1 MVANQIKDF
10 FNKLGRPKNPV
21 PSEREWFPEKVQT
34 PNTLLQR
41 LYQEF
46 PFDNGLLT
54 ATGRSEL
61 EEKEG
66 LDMFEQ
72 MSRDPQV
79 VAAYLLKRNAIVSG
93 RWVVEP
99 YSDKPEDIKIADFVR
114 WNLECLLGDTG
125 LGLKPVMTAFLYGRS
140 VCEMIWESIGAGEY
154 AGNYK
159 LCKLKPKNIGA
170 IGFTQDEFNNVISIN
185 VTNPVNGSSVDQL
198 SVDPYKVV
206 HYAWNGDFDNPYGKP
221 DLCSVYPWWWA
232 KKTFYKYA
240 LVYGDKY
247 ASPIPEFNIE
257 RKLTPEEE
265 QVLDNSAKNFHIS
278 NYFKTPKGV
287 KLTLHQSGGT
297 GGAYYIDA
305 ITRLCNSEIARAILA
320 QTLTTNENSKTG
332 TFSQAQVH
340 QDTLHD
346 VLDEVRNEVEM
357 HVVRDQ
363 IIKRL
368 VDVNYPLVEGYPRFK
383 FDAFDPDYLG
393 KVADAIGKLCN
404 IQDDFGNRLVDPKE
418 DWVRERAKLPERD
431 KKKFPWLTKMPEWK
445 MPKPTLPGGK
455 PGGKPAT
462 KPKPKNESE
471 VEYNPLTDPVMM
483 PLLFPEEDHGTE

>member
-1 MVANQIKDF
+1 MVGAQIREF
-10 FNKLGRPKNPV
+10 FNKLGRPKSYP
-21 PSEREWFPEKVQT
+21 PQEREWFPEHVQT
-34 PNTLLQR
+34 PNTLLQK

-46 PFDNGLLT
+46 PFDDGLLT
-54 ATGRSEL
+54 ATGRSAL

-66 LDMFEQ
+66 LAIFEQ

-93 RWVVEP
+93 RWTVEP
-99 YSDKPEDIKIADFVR
+99 YSEKPEDVKIAQFVE
-114 WNLECLLGDTG
+114 WNLQCLLGDTG
-125 LGLKPVMTAFLYGRS
+125 IGLRPVMNAFLYGRS
-140 VCEMIWESIGAGEY
+140 LCEMVWKSIDYGEFK
-154 AGNYK
+154 GNYK
-159 LCKLKPKNIGA
+159 LEKLKGKNIGA
-170 IGFTQDEFNNVISIN
+170 IGFSMDEFNNVTAVQVS
-185 VTNPVNGSSVDQL
+185 NPTIGNNKHQFTI
-198 SVDPYKVV
+198 DPFKVV

-232 KKTFYKYA
+232 KKTFYKYS
-240 LVYGDKY
+240 LVYADKY

-265 QVLDNSAKNFHIS
+265 TTLDTSAKNFHIS

-287 KLTLHQSGGT
+287 KLTLHQSSGT
-297 GGAYYIDA
+297 GGAFYLDA

-340 QDTLHD
+340 QDTLKD
-346 VLDEVRNEVEM
+346 VLDEVRNDVEM

-368 VDVNYPLVEGYPRFK
+368 VDVNYPQVDGYPIFK
-383 FDAFDPDYLG
+383 FDPFDPEYLG
-393 KVADAIGKLCN
+393 AVAEAITKLCN

-418 DWVRERAKLPERD
+418 SWIRERAKLPKRD
-431 KKKFPWLTKMPEWK
+431 EKKFPFLTKMPEWK
-445 MPKPTLPGGK
+445 MPKVDNPL
-455 PGGKPAT
+455 
-462 KPKPKNESE
+462 KPKPKSNGKPKNQDNQD
-471 VEYNPLTDPVMM
+471 YNPLTDPELS
-483 PLLFPEEDHGTE
+483 PLLFPE